1 MFRQY
6 AVVKLKKD
14 ILSNNFEGEAVQL
27 RSGQKGEIVE
37 IYRRPGFPI
46 GYEVE
51 FVNDKTETVALV
63 TVQASD
69 IEPVSVPLQTG

>member
-6 AVVKLKKD
+6 DSVKLKKQLLTD
-14 ILSNNFEGEAVQL
+14 NCVGEPVQL
-27 RSGQKGEIVE
+27 YPGQRGVIVE
-37 IYRRPGFPI
+37 IYRTPGHPL

-51 FVNDKTETVALV
+51 FFNDKSETIGLM

-69 IEPVSVPLQTG
+69 IEPLSVPLQTG